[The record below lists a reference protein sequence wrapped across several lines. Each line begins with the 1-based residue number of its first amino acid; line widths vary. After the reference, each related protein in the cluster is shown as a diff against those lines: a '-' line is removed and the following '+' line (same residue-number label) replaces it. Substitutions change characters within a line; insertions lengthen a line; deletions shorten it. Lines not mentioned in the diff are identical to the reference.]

1 MSYAV
6 SILDGVVA
14 KLNETTFGSATVER
28 QILPRVEK
36 RTLSVPKII
45 VALQGI
51 ESAEQDRG
59 ADYMSYTVG
68 VGLSYPVSSDADYE
82 SALAMTEDI
91 QDWISRTDNRHISTA
106 EADFCLVPPFEMDGL
121 FDPTTVNEAGIMFTL
136 NNFNY
141 RTIKNRR
148 P

>member
-51 ESAEQDRG
+51 ESADQDRS

-91 QDWISRTDNRHISTA
+91 QDWISRTDNRNISTA

>member
-1 MSYAV
+1 MSFSV

-14 KLNETTFGSATVER
+14 KLGETTFGTAVVER

-36 RTLSVPKII
+36 RSLSTPKII
-45 VALQGI
+45 VALQGV
-51 ESAEQDRG
+51 ESAEQDRA

-68 VGLSYPVSSDADYE
+68 VGLSYPVSTDADYE
-82 SALAMTEDI
+82 SALDMTEAI
-91 QDWISRTDNRHISTA
+91 QDWLSRTDNRHISTA
-106 EADFCLVPPFEMDGL
+106 EADYCLVPPFEMDGL

-136 NNFNY
+136 TNFNY
-141 RTIKNRR
+141 RTTKNRR

>member
-51 ESAEQDRG
+51 ESAEQDRS

-82 SALAMTEDI
+82 SALAMTEDV
-91 QDWISRTDNRHISTA
+91 QDWISRTDNRNISTA

>member
-14 KLNETTFGSATVER
+14 KLNETTFGTATVER
-28 QILPRVEK
+28 QILPRVERK
-36 RTLSVPKII
+36 GLTPKII

-51 ESAEQDRG
+51 ASEEQDRS

-68 VGLSYPVSSDADYE
+68 VGLSYPVSTDADYE
-82 SALAMTEDI
+82 AALDMTEAI
-91 QDWISRTDNRHISTA
+91 QDWLSRVDNRQITTA
-106 EADFCLVPPFEMDGL
+106 EANYCLVPPFEMDGL
-121 FDPTTVNEAGIMFTL
+121 FDPASVNEAGVMFTL
-136 NNFNY
+136 SNFNY

>member
-1 MSYAV
+1 MSFSV

-14 KLNETTFGSATVER
+14 KLGETTFGTAVVER

-36 RTLSVPKII
+36 RSLATPKII
-45 VALQGI
+45 VALQGV
-51 ESAEQDRG
+51 ESAEQDRS

-68 VGLSYPVSSDADYE
+68 VGLSYPVSTDADYE
-82 SALAMTEDI
+82 SALDMTEAI
-91 QDWISRTDNRHISTA
+91 QDWLSRTDNRHISTA
-106 EADFCLVPPFEMDGL
+106 EADYCLVPPFEMDGL

-136 NNFNY
+136 TNFNY
-141 RTIKNRR
+141 RTTKNRR

>member
-14 KLNETTFGSATVER
+14 KLGETTFGTATVER
-28 QILPRVEK
+28 HILPRIDK
-36 RTLSVPKII
+36 KGLSAPLII
-45 VALQGI
+45 VALQSVDS
-51 ESAEQDRG
+51 EEQDRS
-59 ADYMSYTVG
+59 ADYMSYKVG
-68 VGLSYPVSSDADYE
+68 VGLSYPIKSDADYE
-82 SALAMTEDI
+82 SALDMAEEI
-91 QDWISRTDNRHISTA
+91 QDWLSSTDNRHITTA
-106 EADFCLVPPFEMDGL
+106 EANFCLVPPFEMDGL

-136 NNFNY
+136 TNFNY

>member
-1 MSYAV
+1 MSFSV

-14 KLNETTFGSATVER
+14 KLGETTFGTAVVER

-36 RTLSVPKII
+36 RSLSTPKII
-45 VALQGI
+45 VALQGV
-51 ESAEQDRG
+51 ESAEQDRS

-68 VGLSYPVSSDADYE
+68 VGLSYPVSTDADYE
-82 SALAMTEDI
+82 SALDMTEAI
-91 QDWISRTDNRHISTA
+91 QDWLSRTDNRHISTA
-106 EADFCLVPPFEMDGL
+106 EADYCLVPPFEMDGL

-136 NNFNY
+136 TNFNY
-141 RTIKNRR
+141 RTTKNRR

>member
-51 ESAEQDRG
+51 ESAEQDRS

-91 QDWISRTDNRHISTA
+91 QDWISRTDNRNISTA